1 MDKYDVRGKNVLIT
15 GSGSLAT
22 AAIDVLCDQCNKV
35 VVYSR
40 DEHKHR
46 KLRERFAGKSN
57 VRYIIGDILDHDKLS
72 FAMYDAQ
79 VVIHTAALKMIE
91 SGFYSADSVVEVN
104 VVGTMNVAKEAIRAG
119 VDKALFISS
128 DKAST
133 PLNGLTYGLSKALA
147 ESVWLSY
154 NNKSTRDSTK
164 LFATRYGN
172 VINSN
177 NSFYDVL
184 EKQKKDGVIKVT
196 DPNMTR
202 FYFTI
207 QEAMTLNIHA
217 IENGQGGEIFIPRL
231 KSASVM
237 DFVQAFAP
245 GIGIDIVGKRGGT
258 EKLAEEMIAEHEMGY
273 TYASGNYLKIQPPFI
288 GESGFGW
295 DSSRQPEEPIKP
307 FRYTSD
313 STDVERLSAEDLKR
327 MVDVK

>member
-1 MDKYDVRGKNVLIT
+1 MTYDLSGKNVLIT

-22 AAIDVLCDQCNKV
+22 AAVEALSSQCNKV
-35 VVYSR
+35 IVYSR

-57 VRYIIGDILDHDKLS
+57 VRYIIGDILDQDKLS
-72 FAMYDAQ
+72 FAMYDAN
-79 VVIHTAALKMIE
+79 VVLHTAALKMIE

-104 VVGTMNVAKEAIRAG
+104 VIGTMNVAKEAIRCG
-119 VDKALFISS
+119 VDRALFISS

-154 NNKSTRDSTK
+154 NNKSSRDSTR

-177 NSFYDVL
+177 NSFYDIL
-184 EKQKKDGVIKVT
+184 EKQKADGVIKIT

-207 QEAMTLNIHA
+207 EEAMDLNIHA
-217 IENGQGGEIFIPRL
+217 IEHAEGGEIFIPKL

-237 DFVQAFAP
+237 DFVRAFAP
-245 GIGIDIVGKRGGT
+245 GIKTEIMGLRGGT
-258 EKLAEEMIAEHEMGY
+258 EKLAEEMVANHEMGY
-273 TYASGNYLKIQPPFI
+273 LYNSSPYYKIVPPFI
-288 GESGFGW
+288 SESGFGW
-295 DSSRQPEEPIKP
+295 DKDMPREHPVKS

-313 STDVERLSAEDLKR
+313 SPDVERLSAEDLQR
-327 MVDVK
+327 MVGVK